1 MPRTVAAVFPDRKA
15 AEQALADVRASGLD
29 PAQPQVYSTPKPPLT
44 TGSTPERAA
53 KSVVGAAVGSL
64 IIGTIGAI
72 IGWICA
78 VLAAGGVTAVTFAV
92 IAVACVGGMIGWLL
106 GGLAYPGTPV
116 EEGEYYQEWV
126 EQGRSVLTFDARG
139 HEQDAQRILAQHG
152 AQSIQAAPERRRWG
166 AGRRRALP
174 DESLREPRGTAL
186 N

>member
-1 MPRTVAAVFPDRKA
+1 MPRTIAAVFPDRKA
-15 AEQALADVRASGLD
+15 AEQALADVRTSGIE
-29 PAQPQVYSTPKPPLT
+29 PTQPQLYSTPKPSLT
-44 TGSTPERAA
+44 TGSTSERAA
-53 KSVVGAAVGSL
+53 KSVVGAIIGSL

-126 EQGRSVLTFDARG
+126 EQGRCVLTLDAHGR
-139 HEQDAQRILAQHG
+139 EQDVQSILSQHG
-152 AQSIQAAPERRRWG
+152 AQSIQAAPAKRRWN
-166 AGRRRALP
+166 ASRQRMT
-174 DESLREPRGTAL
+174 REDSVDKPRGTAL
-186 N
+186 T